1 MFSMNNDL
9 RKKADFKKFIP
20 YMFLM
25 PAVILII
32 VFLFYPMGSIFYY
45 SLFKYNLAKPYANGF
60 YGLGNF
66 IDIFTKD
73 KLFYKTLW
81 VTVKWVLGTVSVQ
94 LILGLLISNVL
105 NQKMKCR
112 GFLRAAT
119 FLPWAVSG
127 IITSMLWSLIYNE
140 HMGLL
145 NTILIN
151 LGLIEKG
158 IAWTSSLKT
167 IFGAIVVAEI
177 WRGFPFFVII
187 LLASLQNIPESVYES
202 CKVDGAGRLSTFL
215 YITLPHL
222 KQTIIFG
229 TILRGVWEFN
239 NIDVI
244 YAITGGGPANMTTTL
259 SMYMIN
265 QGIKANNFGYAAA
278 LAVIV
283 SAMLMILI
291 YFYMKIMGYSEE
303 EM

>member
-1 MFSMNNDL
+1 MFSVNTDL
-9 RKKADFKKFIP
+9 RKKFNFKKFVP
-20 YMFLM
+20 YIFLM
-25 PAVILII
+25 PAVMLIMI
-32 VFLFYPMGSIFYY
+32 FLFYPMGSVFYY

-66 IDIFTKD
+66 IEIFTKD
-73 KLFYKTLW
+73 KVFYKTLW
-81 VTVKWVLGTVSVQ
+81 VTIKWVLSTVSVQ
-94 LILGLLISNVL
+94 LIIGLIISNVL
-105 NQKMKCR
+105 NQKLKCR
-112 GFLRAAT
+112 GFFRAAT

-145 NTILIN
+145 NTVLLN
-151 LGLIEKG
+151 LGIIEKG
-158 IAWTSSLKT
+158 VAWTSSIDT

-187 LLASLQNIPESVYES
+187 LLASLQNIPESIYES
-202 CKVDGAGRLSTFL
+202 CKVDGAGKLSTFL

-259 SMYMIN
+259 SMYMLN
-265 QGIKANNFGYAAA
+265 QGIRANNFGYAAA
-278 LAVIV
+278 LTVIV
-283 SAMLMILI
+283 SVILMILI
-291 YFYMKIMGYSEE
+291 YFYMKVMGYSEE

>member
-112 GFLRAAT
+112 GFLRATT

>member
-1 MFSMNNDL
+1 MFAMNTEL
-9 RKKADFKKFIP
+9 HKKYKLKKCIP
-20 YMFLM
+20 YIFLM
-25 PAVILII
+25 PAVILIA
-32 VFLFYPMGSIFYY
+32 VFLFYPMGSVFYY

-66 IDIFTKD
+66 IDILTKD

-81 VTVKWVLGTVSVQ
+81 VTVKWVFGTVSVQ
-94 LILGLLISNVL
+94 LIIGLLISNVL
-105 NQKMKCR
+105 NQRMRFR
-112 GFLRAAT
+112 GFFRAAT

-145 NTILIN
+145 NTILLN
-151 LGLIEKG
+151 LGIIKKG
-158 IAWTSSLKT
+158 IAWTSSLDT
-167 IFGAIVVAEI
+167 VFGAIVVAEI

-187 LLASLQNIPESVYES
+187 LLASLQNIPESIYES
-202 CKVDGAGRLSTFL
+202 CRVDGAGRLSTFF

-278 LAVIV
+278 LTVIV
-283 SAMLMILI
+283 STILMILI
-291 YFYMKIMGYSEE
+291 YFYMKIMRYSEE
-303 EM
+303 GM

>member
-1 MFSMNNDL
+1 MFLMDKHQ
-9 RKKADFKKFIP
+9 RKEIFLKKYIP
-20 YMFLM
+20 YIFLM
-25 PAVILII
+25 PAIILIV

-73 KLFYKTLW
+73 KLFNKTLW
-81 VTVKWVLGTVSVQ
+81 VTVKWVFGTVSVQ
-94 LILGLLISNVL
+94 LILGLIVSNVL
-105 NQKMKCR
+105 NQKMKFR
-112 GFLRAAT
+112 GILRAAT

-145 NTILIN
+145 NAILMK
-151 LGLIEKG
+151 LGIIEEG
-158 IAWTSSLKT
+158 IAWTSSIKT
-167 IFGAIVVAEI
+167 VFGAIVVAEI

-187 LLASLQNIPESVYES
+187 LLASLQNIPESIYES
-202 CKVDGAGRLSTFL
+202 CKVDGAGRMSTFL
-215 YITLPHL
+215 YITLPYL
-222 KQTIIFG
+222 KDTIIFG

-265 QGIKANNFGYAAA
+265 QGIKANNFGYASA
-278 LAVIV
+278 LAVIISILLIV
-283 SAMLMILI
+283 LI

-303 EM
+303 AM